1 MIGSLGACKLSTL
14 KALSRGSNFK
24 VHNAKFVRIE
34 SGLDIAK
41 FMKGGSDLKIE
52 TVYLEA

>member
-1 MIGSLGACKLSTL
+1 MIGSLAGCKLATL
-14 KALSRGSNFK
+14 KSLSRGSNYK